1 MKSHMTSK
9 SNQAASCALAL
20 AAALIGSSLP
30 SEAAERYI
38 AKLVPLNAEKIGT
51 SASGTANLAVADG
64 KLIVSID
71 LKGLAPGL
79 MHLQHFHG
87 FPDGKDAVCPAA
99 KEDTNGDGYV
109 DLIET
114 EPVAGT
120 TMLPFHAH
128 PVTLEI
134 PNDTY
139 PVADNNGAATYQ
151 HTDEVD
157 ALEKALKDK
166 FKAPVL
172 ALAKRVIFVHGVAGD
187 AKLPESVKSLPGV
200 PAQVTIPVACGKI
213 ELE

>member
-1 MKSHMTSK
+1 MMPKST
-9 SNQAASCALAL
+9 QAELCALAL
-20 AAALIGSSLP
+20 AAFLAGLSSTS

-38 AKLVPLNAEKIGT
+38 AKLMPLNAEKIGT
-51 SASGTANLAVADG
+51 SASGTAELQVADG
-64 KLIVSID
+64 KLTVSID
-71 LKGLAPGL
+71 LAGLTPGL
-79 MHLQHFHG
+79 MHLQHLHG
-87 FPDGKDAVCPAA
+87 FPDGKDATCPTA

-120 TMLPFHAH
+120 TMLPFHEH

-139 PVADNNGAATYQ
+139 PVADKSGAASYR
-151 HTDEVD
+151 HTDSVD
-157 ALEKALKDK
+157 ALEKALKQK
-166 FKAPVL
+166 FKVPSL
-172 ALAKRVIFVHGVAGD
+172 DLAKRVIFVHGVASD

-213 ELE
+213 EAVK